1 MAKAGPPGSG
11 LLCSSLRVR
20 TEAGAVN
27 VGLSREL
34 LATPA
39 PGDTSSVCVCLCVCM
54 CGQEGMLAFIRAR
67 VTLGEGSFISKNYH
81 PLVLHAF
88 LGKEFSFISYLN
100 YCITV

>member
-39 PGDTSSVCVCLCVCM
+39 PGDTSSVCVC
-54 CGQEGMLAFIRAR
+54 GQEGMLAFVRAR

>member
-39 PGDTSSVCVCLCVCM
+39 PGDTSSVCVCV
-54 CGQEGMLAFIRAR
+54 QEGMLAFVRAR

>member
-39 PGDTSSVCVCLCVCM
+39 PGDTSSVCVCLCVYVCPR
-54 CGQEGMLAFIRAR
+54 GYAGFR
-67 VTLGEGSFISKNYH
+67 K
-81 PLVLHAF
+81 
-88 LGKEFSFISYLN
+88 GKGNIGGGFFYI
-100 YCITV
+100 